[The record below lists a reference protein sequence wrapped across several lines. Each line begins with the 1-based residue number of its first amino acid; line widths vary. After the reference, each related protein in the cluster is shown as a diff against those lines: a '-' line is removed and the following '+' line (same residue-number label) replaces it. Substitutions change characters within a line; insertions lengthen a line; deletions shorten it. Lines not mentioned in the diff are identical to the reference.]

1 MNDDTIELLKEC
13 NSGCKCATNSMEQVE
28 SYIHDETFK
37 NLITEYNQKHTA
49 IGDKCHALLN
59 DADRDEKDPGA
70 MAKIFSKLST
80 DIKLAINDDT
90 SKIAD
95 IMVDGCNMGIKS
107 ISKILNQCKNASSE
121 SIRLAKELISTEQA
135 FMDNLLIYL

>member
-59 DADRDEKDPGA
+59 DVDKDEKDPGT

-95 IMVDGCNMGIKS
+95 IMVDGCNMGLNPSAKS
-107 ISKILNQCKNASSE
+107 
-121 SIRLAKELISTEQA
+121 
-135 FMDNLLIYL
+135 